1 MNRLDSENKNS
12 KKVDQNKQFE
22 KILRISL
29 IIAIVVISGFIV
41 YYLLTPESGY
51 VTFGILNSEKEAE
64 NYPTNSTVGQ
74 NVSFYISVGNY
85 LKRDFSFRVEIL
97 RGDNNTILSPE
108 GSSFATSVLNITD
121 TTLKNK
127 IQWTSSMLNVSF
139 SVIGSNQTII
149 AELWEVDRNFFESF
163 IMNTW
168 LRLNITS

>member
-1 MNRLDSENKNS
+1 MNKVDSENKNS
-12 KKVDQNKQFE
+12 KKIDQNKQFE
-22 KILRISL
+22 KILSISL
-29 IIAIVVISGFIV
+29 IIAIVVISGFII

-51 VTFGILNSEKEAE
+51 VTFGILNSEKKAE

-108 GSSFATSVLNITD
+108 GSSYASSVLNITD
-121 TTLKNK
+121 ITLKNK

-149 AELWEVDRNFFESF
+149 AELWEVDKNFFESF
-163 IMNTW
+163 IEIIW